1 MNALLVDDDQYIVQG
16 IKKRIRWEELGI
28 GHVYV
33 AYNIRQAK
41 ELILEV
47 PVEILVCDIEMPQGS
62 GLDLL
67 AWIRERAYPMQ
78 TIFLTSYAQFE
89 YARRAI
95 ELKSLNYY
103 LKPVDYEKLEQGIR
117 EAVDRAQEQC
127 RQDTYKKES
136 ENWKR
141 NRQAIIRGTFQSF
154 FQKEGEGSEQELLSA
169 LKNAD
174 LPYTPDTRF
183 LPVWLELY
191 DEQHNLEKWES
202 PRLTLSIE
210 NMAKEGCKE
219 LEIRDIIVVPV
230 GALSFVLLLEAG
242 EEDVLFLT
250 VGKAMERLE
259 KGCAGRFQAGVFLGV
274 GTVCPLRDIKSMLVD
289 LRKMAAGHVM
299 REPGVVSIMEY
310 ENRELPYHLPAVTE
324 WGMLL
329 EENRKEAFLEQVE
342 AYLLQLRDRGELSR
356 EILRLFRMDMLQLMC
371 AVLKHT
377 EVQPYRLFV
386 NDTGERL
393 YERAVRSVGDMM
405 EYARYLAEITVRYS
419 SFSRESRSVVD
430 RIREFLDL
438 NYGREITRNDLAEI
452 VYLNPDYISRI
463 FKKEMGMTISGYLL
477 RKRVETAKE
486 LLENTRMPIN
496 VISMQ
501 VGYSNFSYFTKV
513 FRESVG
519 VSPNEYRKRFR

>member
-1 MNALLVDDDQYIVQG
+1 MLVDDDKCIVQG
-16 IKKRIRWEELGI
+16 IKRKICWEKLGI
-28 GHVYV
+28 GNVYV

-47 PVEILVCDIEMPQGS
+47 PVEIMVCDIEMPQGS

-67 AWIRERAYPMQ
+67 AWIREREYPMQ

-103 LKPVDYEKLEQGIR
+103 LKPVDYGRLEQGIR
-117 EAVDRAQEQC
+117 EAVERAQEQY
-127 RQDTYKKES
+127 QQLTYKKES

-154 FQKEGEGSEQELLSA
+154 FMKEGEGSEQALLA
-169 LKNAD
+169 MIQNAD
-174 LPYTPDTRF
+174 LPYTPETRF
-183 LPVWLELY
+183 LPVWMELY
-191 DEQHNLEKWES
+191 DEQKYLEKWEP
-202 PRLTLSIE
+202 PRLILAIE
-210 NMAKEGCKE
+210 NMIKEGYEE
-219 LEIRDIIVVPV
+219 LGIRDIIVVPV
-230 GALSFVLLLEAG
+230 GILSFVLLLEAG
-242 EEDVLFLT
+242 EEDMLFLT
-250 VGKAMERLE
+250 VGKALEHLE
-259 KGCAGRFQAGVFLGV
+259 KGCAGRFQTGVFFGV
-274 GTVCPLRDIKSMLVD
+274 GMVCPLRDIKSILVD
-289 LRKMAAGHVM
+289 LRKMAADHVV
-299 REPGVVSIMEY
+299 REPGVASIMEY
-310 ENRELPYHLPAVTE
+310 KNQELPYHLPAVTE
-324 WGMLL
+324 WGRLL
-329 EENRKEAFLEQVE
+329 EENREGAFLEQVGQ
-342 AYLLQLRDRGELSR
+342 YLTELREKEELNQ

-371 AVLKHT
+371 AVLKHM

-386 NDTGERL
+386 NDTGEKL
-393 YERAVRSVGDMM
+393 YARAVRSVGDMM
-405 EYARYLAEITVRYS
+405 AYVRYLAGITVRYS
-419 SFSRESRSVVD
+419 SLSREPRSVVG
-430 RIREFLDL
+430 RIREFLD
-438 NYGREITRNDLAEI
+438 NNFGKEITRNDLAEL

-486 LLENTRMPIN
+486 LLENTGMPIN

-513 FRESVG
+513 FRENVG